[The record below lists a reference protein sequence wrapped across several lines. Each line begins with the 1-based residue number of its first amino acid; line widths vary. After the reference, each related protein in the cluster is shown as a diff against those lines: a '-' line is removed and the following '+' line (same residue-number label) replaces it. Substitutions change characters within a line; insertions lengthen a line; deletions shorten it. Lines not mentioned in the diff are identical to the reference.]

1 MKVLFLE
8 IDTEREWA
16 LASVG
21 PAYVASYIRL
31 HGHEASLLRVRPEEE
46 MNDLIASIEK
56 EAPDIL
62 GFSLTT
68 RQWQRGAY
76 VAGQI
81 RKKLHIPVIAGGH
94 HPTFAAEA
102 VLQSEGFDYVCLGDG
117 EESVAELLDCL
128 EKGKEAIASH
138 IANIWVQG
146 GSRPQI
152 RPPLKPLDKIPFLAR
167 DLLDERYGV
176 AHLIT
181 QRGCPFP
188 CTFCAAGGI
197 RELYKNEGYLRRRS
211 VQDVVKEL
219 YHIKRESPL
228 NYVVF
233 VDDTFTV
240 NKDWVKEFCRI
251 YGKKISTGF
260 SINARVETVDRDML
274 DQLAMAGCSHII
286 YGVESGSRRMRKD
299 VLHRPV
305 ENKRIIDVFNWTKK
319 AGIMA
324 TANYMLG
331 LPGETAE
338 DIEQTLAL
346 NKELQPD
353 DFGYFVFY
361 PYPGTRLFL
370 LCREKRFLPENWL
383 DLPANNRQSIL
394 NLPELTKE
402 EIEHYYNTF
411 TEVRKQAYMNRYGA
425 ALSAENKAVASKSFE
440 ESAAVG

>member
-1 MKVLFLE
+1 MNILFLE

-21 PAYVASYIRL
+21 PAYIASYIRL
-31 HGHEASLLRVRPEEE
+31 HGHEATLLRVRPKEE
-46 MNDLIASIEK
+46 MHGLIASIEK

-62 GFSLTT
+62 GISLTT
-68 RQWQRGAY
+68 RQWQRGAR
-76 VAGQI
+76 VAGEI

-94 HPTFAAEA
+94 HPTFAAES
-102 VLQSEGFDYVCLGDG
+102 VLQTEGFDYVCLGDG
-117 EESVAELLDCL
+117 EEPVAELLDCL
-128 EKGKEAIASH
+128 GKGQEISQGQ

-197 RELYKNEGYLRRRS
+197 RDLYKNVGYLRRRT
-211 VQDVVKEL
+211 VQDVVREL
-219 YHIKRESPL
+219 YHIKAESPL

-233 VDDTFTV
+233 LDDTFTV
-240 NKDWVKEFCRI
+240 NKDWVGEFCRI
-251 YGKKISTGF
+251 YGTEISTGF

-274 DQLAMAGCSHII
+274 DQLAKAGCRHII
-286 YGVESGSRRMRKD
+286 YGVESGSSRMRD
-299 VLHRPV
+299 
-305 ENKRIIDVFNWTKK
+305 NQRIIDVFNWTKK
-319 AGIMA
+319 ASIMV

-346 NKELQPD
+346 NEELQPD

-361 PYPGTRLFL
+361 PYPGTRLFH
-370 LCREKRFLPENWL
+370 LCREKHFLPENWL

-394 NLPELTKE
+394 NLPELTKKK
-402 EIEHYYNTF
+402 IIHYYNTF
-411 TEVRKQAYMNRYGA
+411 TEVRKQTYLNRYGG
-425 ALSAENKAVASKSFE
+425 ALSEENKAEASKSFE
-440 ESAAVG
+440 ESAAIG

>member
-1 MKVLFLE
+1 MKILFLE

-21 PAYVASYIRL
+21 PAYIASHIRL
-31 HGHEASLLRVRPEEE
+31 HGHEAAFLRVRPEEE
-46 MNDLIASIEK
+46 MHDLIASIEK

-68 RQWQRGAY
+68 RQWQRGAH
-76 VAGQI
+76 VAGEI

-94 HPTFAAEA
+94 HPTFTAEA
-102 VLQSEGFDYVCLGDG
+102 VLQTKGFDYVCLGDG
-117 EESVAELLDCL
+117 EEPVAELLDCL
-128 EKGKEAIASH
+128 EKGEEDTASQ
-138 IANIWVQG
+138 IANIWVKG
-146 GSRPQI
+146 AGRPQI

-188 CTFCAAGGI
+188 CTFCAAGGM
-197 RELYKNEGYLRRRS
+197 RDLYKNEGYLRRRT

-219 YHIKRESPL
+219 YHIKGESPL

-233 VDDTFTV
+233 LDDTFTV
-240 NKDWVKEFCRI
+240 NKDWVREFCRI
-251 YGKKISTGF
+251 YGKEISTGF

-274 DQLAMAGCSHII
+274 DQLAKAGCRHII
-286 YGVESGSRRMRKD
+286 YGVESGSSRMRRD
-299 VLHRPV
+299 VLDRPV
-305 ENKRIIDVFNWTKK
+305 ENQRIIDVFNWTKK
-319 AGIMA
+319 AGVMV

-331 LPGETAE
+331 LPGETPD

-346 NKELQPD
+346 NEKLQPD

-361 PYPGTRLFL
+361 PYPGTRLFHM
-370 LCREKRFLPENWL
+370 CREKGFLPENWL
-383 DLPANNRQSIL
+383 ELPANNRQSIL
-394 NLPELTKE
+394 NLPDLTKE
-402 EIEHYYNTF
+402 DIEHYYNEF
-411 TEVRKQAYMNRYGA
+411 TEVRKQAYMNRYGG
-425 ALSAENKAVASKSFE
+425 ALSEADKALASKSFE